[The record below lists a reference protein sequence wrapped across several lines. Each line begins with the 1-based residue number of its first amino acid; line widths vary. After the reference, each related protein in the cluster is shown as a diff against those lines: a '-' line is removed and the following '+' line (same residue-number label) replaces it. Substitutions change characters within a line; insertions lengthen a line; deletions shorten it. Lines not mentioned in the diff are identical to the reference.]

1 MVGLLQIFSNHFQ
14 RSDLVFCFFLSFSS
28 APRCCWSLPAKEKIV
43 GWYHTGPKL
52 RQSDLAINEV
62 VKRFTPNPI
71 LVIVDVAP
79 KELGLPTEGYFAVD
93 EIHDVRAQLTLLAF
107 SNSLFTLNC
116 LVCFFFQDGTKTT
129 RTFNH
134 LSTSIGAEESEE
146 IGVEH
151 LLRDIKDNGLLS
163 PFTLKPDKV
172 IFWIHFLFSFLSFF
186 ISRSCQHSVHP
197 GH

>member
-116 LVCFFFQDGTKTT
+116 LVCFFSRMAPRQPEPSTT
-129 RTFNH
+129 SLPPLGLRNLRKSVWSTF
-134 LSTSIGAEESEE
+134 
-146 IGVEH
+146 
-151 LLRDIKDNGLLS
+151 
-163 PFTLKPDKV
+163 
-172 IFWIHFLFSFLSFF
+172 
-186 ISRSCQHSVHP
+186 
-197 GH
+197 